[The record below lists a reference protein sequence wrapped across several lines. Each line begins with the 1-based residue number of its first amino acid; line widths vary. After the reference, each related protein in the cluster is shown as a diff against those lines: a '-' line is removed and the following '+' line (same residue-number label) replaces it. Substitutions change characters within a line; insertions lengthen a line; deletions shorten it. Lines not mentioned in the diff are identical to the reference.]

1 MPISHELQQYTSRL
15 LLLRLAPRITE
26 KETLQA
32 CNRVI
37 EAELGG
43 IVVKPCYLKQ
53 AVTQLRQS
61 DTRVGTVIGYPNGLH
76 TRYTLKAETKI
87 ALTEGAQ
94 SLFTP
99 VNPGYLI
106 EGNFQSL
113 SDDLQTVCGLAHMN
127 GALAYSIVDVQVLSN
142 QRCQDLVEISK
153 NAGTDGLVLLNNQ
166 QEPPEKLIRHYPMLG
181 DFFTIG
187 IFTNTLHKKDLP
199 ALGEAGVLFFAA
211 ENLPDY
217 FPD

>member
-1 MPISHELQQYTSRL
+1 M
-15 LLLRLAPRITE
+15 
-26 KETLQA
+26 
-32 CNRVI
+32 
-37 EAELGG
+37 EAKLSG

-61 DTRVGTVIGYPNGLH
+61 GTRVGTVIGYPDGLH
-76 TRYTLKAETKI
+76 TRHTLKAETKI

-99 VNPGYLI
+99 FNPGYLI

-127 GALAYSIVDVQVLSN
+127 GALAYPIFDVQFLTE
-142 QRCQDLVEISK
+142 QRCLDLVEIVK
-153 NAGTDGLVLLNNQ
+153 TTEADGIVIIGDQYDRPKEGIRRFPGLLNFHS
-166 QEPPEKLIRHYPMLG
+166 IG
-181 DFFTIG
+181 TFTD
-187 IFTNTLHKKDLP
+187 TLYKNDLS
-199 ALGEAGVLFFAA
+199 LLDEAGFLFFAA
-211 ENLPDY
+211 ENLPDF